1 MDIVSIFTEYQQS
14 NVGVRRRNAMMINEI
29 STCPQKNQ
37 HHTSKKYSAGSTYTI
52 VFDESCVNVNIRMH
66 ESSDFKM

>member
-1 MDIVSIFTEYQQS
+1 
-14 NVGVRRRNAMMINEI
+14 MMINEI

-52 VFDESCVNVNIRMH
+52 VFDVSCVNVNIRMH